1 MTHNNSAMAFLLS
14 WLRKAR
20 SDQGGEFV
28 RDSTGATD
36 FSGCQAAEM
45 SSGTRCSQACWRSM
59 NSQCCSKTCFYMVS
73 MQAGL

>member
-1 MTHNNSAMAFLLS
+1 MTRNNIAMAFLLS

-28 RDSTGATD
+28 RDSTGGGST

-45 SSGTRCSQACWRSM
+45 SSGTQVQPGMLEKHEFS
-59 NSQCCSKTCFYMVS
+59 V
-73 MQAGL
+73 LL